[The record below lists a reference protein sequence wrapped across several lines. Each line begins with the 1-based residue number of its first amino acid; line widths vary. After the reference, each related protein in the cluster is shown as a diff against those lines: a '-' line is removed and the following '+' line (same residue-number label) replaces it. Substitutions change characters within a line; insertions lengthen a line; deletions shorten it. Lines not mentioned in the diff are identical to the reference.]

1 LTGDVSGAP
10 ITYMLDGRQYV
21 AVTAGGRIAPT
32 TTLGRL
38 VGVDVAPGTGTVW
51 VFALPESGP
60 REVPRPAR
68 RAGPEQSALDGVF
81 QRRQA
86 EQGEQIFA
94 RECSGCHQI
103 DNYVGENFEVKW
115 GGATLSDVYQDIS
128 LQMPPADPGGLT
140 PLSYASIV
148 AYFLSL
154 SGYPTGGALPADG
167 FQLGSIRIDPAGEP

>member
-1 LTGDVSGAP
+1 
-10 ITYMLDGRQYV
+10 
-21 AVTAGGRIAPT
+21 VTAGGRIGPT

-38 VGVDVAPGTGTVW
+38 VGVDVPPGTGSVW
-51 VFALPESGP
+51 VFALPESAP

-68 RAGPEQSALDGVF
+68 RAGPEQSVLDGIY
-81 QRRQA
+81 QLRQA
-86 EQGEQIFA
+86 EQGEQIYA

-103 DNYVGENFEVKW
+103 GNYVGENFTLKW
-115 GGATLSDVYQDIS
+115 GGGTLGDIYQDIS

-148 AYFLSL
+148 AHFLRE
-154 SGYPTGGALPADG
+154 SGYPTGAALPADG